1 MSNTTFQLSTYSQ
14 KYTYST
20 FRVYYGTLL
29 AISPPLQSA
38 WLYLQYCMCTVQGYV
53 EVRLCPNNNVD
64 QDPDQDCFDR
74 PGAALE
80 VAGTGQV
87 HI

>member
-20 FRVYYGTLL
+20 FRVYYDTLL
-29 AISPPLQSA
+29 AISPPLHGYIISM
-38 WLYLQYCMCTVQGYV
+38 QYCMCAVQGYV

>member
-1 MSNTTFQLSTYSQ
+1 MAISN
-14 KYTYST
+14 
-20 FRVYYGTLL
+20 
-29 AISPPLQSA
+29 ISPPAQ
-38 WLYLQYCMCTVQGYV
+38 LYLQGYV
-53 EVRLCPNNNVD
+53 EVRLCPNNNVA

>member
-20 FRVYYGTLL
+20 FRGCNDALL
-29 AISPPLQSA
+29 AISPPLHGYIISM
-38 WLYLQYCMCTVQGYV
+38 QYCTCTVQGYV

>member
-1 MSNTTFQLSTYSQ
+1 MVPYWLF
-14 KYTYST
+14 
-20 FRVYYGTLL
+20 LL
-29 AISPPLQSA
+29 PCMAISA
-38 WLYLQYCMCTVQGYV
+38 ILYVTVQGYV
-53 EVRLCPNNNVD
+53 EVRLCPNNNVA

>member
-1 MSNTTFQLSTYSQ
+1 M
-14 KYTYST
+14 
-20 FRVYYGTLL
+20 
-29 AISPPLQSA
+29 AISA
-38 WLYLQYCMCTVQGYV
+38 ILYVTVQGYV

>member
-1 MSNTTFQLSTYSQ
+1 
-14 KYTYST
+14 
-20 FRVYYGTLL
+20 
-29 AISPPLQSA
+29 
-38 WLYLQYCMCTVQGYV
+38 MCAVQGYV

>member
-29 AISPPLQSA
+29 AISPPLHGYIIS
-38 WLYLQYCMCTVQGYV
+38 VQGYV